1 MAEISIIV
9 PVYKVEKYIYRCV
22 DSILKQSFNNYE
34 LILVD
39 DGSPDN
45 CGNICDDYS
54 KKDKRIHVIH
64 QTNQGLSAA
73 RNAGIV
79 WAFSNS
85 DSRWLTFI
93 DSDDWIHPRY
103 LAVLYNAANKFD
115 TDVAIGNALW
125 TSDGVLPDKIY
136 DEPEL
141 WKIREYYMKDPV
153 NATVAWGKLYKKECF
168 STIRYP
174 VGKIHEDEFVTY
186 RILFEKEYVA
196 VVDQPLYGY
205 FWNTEGIT
213 KQRWSLK
220 RLDQIEGVE
229 GQVPYFI
236 NKGYFEI
243 AEHNFRGLCY
253 LLADNQDAI
262 LKAEGLSRRE
272 KRYYI
277 RMLIKKLRYY
287 LLQYRKY
294 NWVTVINER
303 SLYARASL
311 TLSLLRRLWLRVK
324 PYVRRFKLTVRRT
337 IRFVQY
343 ALMIRSYN
351 SVLLQSP
358 LHGNLGDQAIA
369 QSELELLKEMN
380 VSVLDFPWTYGIE
393 KMCAKVT
400 PKKVT
405 IFIHGGGYL
414 GQLWPVEDARFL
426 REIQAFRKNKIIVF
440 PQTIYYDVKTEE
452 GQELARKAKKIYES
466 HPDLTLFLREKYSYN
481 FIKRYMPNVHA
492 ELVPDIVMNLKVPN
506 VQKMRKGLLVCLR
519 NDIEKTMTR
528 FERDKLLRTACN
540 YFSEVRFTDTVL
552 DADILPESREVALQS
567 ILTEFSSAKVV
578 ITDRLHGM
586 IFSAITE
593 TPCIVINSLSYKVKG
608 CYEWLKQLDYIRFL
622 DDYDLLQSQINEVE
636 NSSPKYCRENIESL
650 MQPLINTIMKS

>member
-196 VVDQPLYGY
+196 VVDQPLYG
-205 FWNTEGIT
+205 
-213 KQRWSLK
+213 
-220 RLDQIEGVE
+220 
-229 GQVPYFI
+229 
-236 NKGYFEI
+236 
-243 AEHNFRGLCY
+243 
-253 LLADNQDAI
+253 
-262 LKAEGLSRRE
+262 
-272 KRYYI
+272 
-277 RMLIKKLRYY
+277 
-287 LLQYRKY
+287 
-294 NWVTVINER
+294 
-303 SLYARASL
+303 
-311 TLSLLRRLWLRVK
+311 
-324 PYVRRFKLTVRRT
+324 
-337 IRFVQY
+337 
-343 ALMIRSYN
+343 
-351 SVLLQSP
+351 
-358 LHGNLGDQAIA
+358 
-369 QSELELLKEMN
+369 
-380 VSVLDFPWTYGIE
+380 
-393 KMCAKVT
+393 
-400 PKKVT
+400 
-405 IFIHGGGYL
+405 
-414 GQLWPVEDARFL
+414 
-426 REIQAFRKNKIIVF
+426 
-440 PQTIYYDVKTEE
+440 
-452 GQELARKAKKIYES
+452 
-466 HPDLTLFLREKYSYN
+466 
-481 FIKRYMPNVHA
+481 
-492 ELVPDIVMNLKVPN
+492 
-506 VQKMRKGLLVCLR
+506 
-519 NDIEKTMTR
+519 
-528 FERDKLLRTACN
+528 
-540 YFSEVRFTDTVL
+540 
-552 DADILPESREVALQS
+552 
-567 ILTEFSSAKVV
+567 
-578 ITDRLHGM
+578 
-586 IFSAITE
+586 
-593 TPCIVINSLSYKVKG
+593 
-608 CYEWLKQLDYIRFL
+608 
-622 DDYDLLQSQINEVE
+622 
-636 NSSPKYCRENIESL
+636 
-650 MQPLINTIMKS
+650 